1 MQDALSHRN
10 YGSIIVLAW
19 KHLLSPCNLHFS
31 CFFWEFHGSQWPS
44 IFHNISCI
52 SSVCLVIPCLSIYL
66 FFLSA
71 SPMHSGFQLIC
82 LSNQYLA
89 CRHLCI
95 ASAVSTAPLHLTA
108 WAVFSSKLNSSSSL
122 CLKSLFLSFNI
133 LKLIFSAFFIWMM
146 LYPQAVWVWGR
157 CSSQAPMGHRMDGGC
172 CHSRWSRCWLLM
184 TNCSKVGAWWG
195 EEPRGWRN
203 TGSSTG
209 FVWPCLKITGSMS
222 VMNRDTSVFI
232 SFWHLL
238 SLGLYWYAY
247 SLKKYS

>member
-133 LKLIFSAFFIWMM
+133 LKLIFSAFY
-146 LYPQAVWVWGR
+146 LDDVVPSGCVGLRPLLLPGTDGPQ
-157 CSSQAPMGHRMDGGC
+157 D
-172 CHSRWSRCWLLM
+172 
-184 TNCSKVGAWWG
+184 
-195 EEPRGWRN
+195 GWRMLSFKVKSLLAAHDKLQQSRSVVRR
-203 TGSSTG
+203 GAKGLEKYG
-209 FVWPCLKITGSMS
+209 FKYRVCVTLFKDHRVNECDEQRYFSFYFILAPFITRTLLVCLFS
-222 VMNRDTSVFI
+222 
-232 SFWHLL
+232 
-238 SLGLYWYAY
+238 
-247 SLKKYS
+247 